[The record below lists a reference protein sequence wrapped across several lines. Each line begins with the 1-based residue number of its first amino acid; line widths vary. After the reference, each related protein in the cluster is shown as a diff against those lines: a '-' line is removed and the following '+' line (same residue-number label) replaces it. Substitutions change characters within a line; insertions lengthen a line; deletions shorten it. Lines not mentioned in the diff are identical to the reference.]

1 MSVKATHIWKLRHTC
16 CMLFL
21 LLGMLTLQ
29 NFHSS
34 AQQIQGYVLGKRGK
48 ALANATILLK
58 GPTEH
63 IVYSDQDGKFI
74 FTDVA
79 LGAWQLIAMAEGY
92 EPNKID
98 VLVKEG
104 KTLQLKISLIQL
116 DYEFESAEVRA
127 RRERLFGIRKMRPI
141 ENFGIYDAKKTEL
154 IMPDQQL
161 QNKAT
166 NNARQTYSKVVGLN
180 IWESD
185 GGGLQ
190 LGIGGRGLSPDRSS
204 NFNMRQDGYDISA
217 DALGYP
223 ESYYTP
229 PLEAVQQ
236 IEIIRGAASLQ
247 YGTQFGGM
255 INFRMKEADSTEK
268 WHLESR
274 QTKGSWDFFNSFNSI
289 ALSGKKFSTYG
300 FYQYKTGNGWRENSG
315 FKAHTAYWH
324 LKYSGQKLCLNTSV
338 THMSYL
344 AQQAGGLTDRLFEEN
359 PRQSLRPRNW
369 FQINWNLFSLSAD
382 YRFNKKTRLNV
393 RNFGLLA
400 SRHSLGNLERIN
412 VSDATVINRTLISG
426 QFLNFGNETRL
437 IHSFNPR
444 HTILVGM
451 RLYDGNSTAV
461 QGDANG
467 SAEADFQL
475 ISPDNPEGS
484 DYSFSNLNGSLF
496 VEYLW
501 QIHRK
506 WSLTPGLRLESI
518 KTAADGY
525 YRQRVF
531 DFAGNLIADKRV
543 EEQSERTRHFAIGGL
558 GVSFRPNYRHEI
570 YGNFSQNYRAINF
583 SDLRI
588 VNPSFQIDSNIEDER
603 GYTLD
608 LGYRGMLGSKLRL
621 DGGLF
626 YLAYNNKIGQMLK
639 SDEPPLYLDYRLRTN
654 ISSAR
659 SMGAELLMET
669 ELNEWIKAKTPQ
681 HRWIVFTNLAF
692 TDARYIGSEDRS
704 IAGKKVEMVPSFI
717 GRAGIQYEYKNLML
731 GIQYHYVHRHFSD
744 ASNAVL
750 TSSAV
755 EGIIPSYQIIDLSMQ
770 YRWKNWRVECSI
782 NNLLNAHYFTRRAVS
797 YPGPGIIPA
806 DGRGFYLTL
815 AYNTAKKKS

>member
-1 MSVKATHIWKLRHTC
+1 
-16 CMLFL
+16 MLWV
-21 LLGMLTLQ
+21 LLGMLMFPNLR
-29 NFHSS
+29 SS
-34 AQQIQGYVLGKRGK
+34 AQQIQGLVLGKEGK
-48 ALANATILLK
+48 ALANATLILK
-58 GPTEH
+58 GPTVRMSYGDE
-63 IVYSDQDGKFI
+63 DGTFI
-74 FTDVA
+74 FKDVA
-79 LGAWQLIAMAEGY
+79 PGRWLLVAMAKGY
-92 EPNKID
+92 EPNKMD
-98 VLVKEG
+98 VLIKEG
-104 KTLQLKISLIQL
+104 ESLQLQISLIQL
-116 DYEFESAEVRA
+116 EYEFESAEVRA
-127 RRERLFGIRKMRPI
+127 RRERHFGIRKMRPI
-141 ENFGIYDAKKTEL
+141 EDFGIYDAKKTEL
-154 IMPDQQL
+154 ILPDQQL

-204 NFNMRQDGYDISA
+204 NFNMRQNGYDISA

-229 PLEAVQQ
+229 PLEAIQQ

-268 WHLESR
+268 WRLESR
-274 QTKGSWDFFNSFNSI
+274 QTAGSWGFFNSSNSL
-289 ALSGKKFSTYG
+289 ALSGKKFSTYAY
-300 FYQYKTGNGWRENSG
+300 YQYKRGNGWRENSD
-315 FKAHTAYWH
+315 FNAHTAYWH
-324 LKYSGQKLCLNTSV
+324 LKYSGQKLCLNSNV

-382 YRFNKKTRLNV
+382 YHFSKNTRLNV
-393 RNFGLLA
+393 RNFALLA

-412 VSDATVINRTLISG
+412 VSDATVENRTLISG
-426 QFLNFGNETRL
+426 RFLNFGNETRL
-437 IHSFNPR
+437 IHTFNPR
-444 HTILVGM
+444 HTILAGM
-451 RLYDGNSTAV
+451 RLYDGHSTAI

-467 SAEADFQL
+467 SAKADFQL
-475 ISPDNPEGS
+475 LSPENPEGS
-484 DYSFSNLNGSLF
+484 NYAFSNLNGSFF

-501 QIHRK
+501 QIHPK
-506 WSLTPGLRLESI
+506 WSVTPGLRIESI
-518 KTAADGY
+518 ETASDGY

-543 EEQSERTRHFAIGGL
+543 EEQSERTRNFALGGL
-558 GVSFRPNYRHEI
+558 GMSFRPNYRHEF

-588 VNPSFQIDSNIEDER
+588 VNPNFQIDDNIQDER
-603 GYTLD
+603 GYTID
-608 LGYRGMLGSKLRL
+608 LGYRGILGQKLRL

-639 SDEPPLYLDYRLRTN
+639 SDQPPLYLDYRLRTN
-654 ISSAR
+654 ISRAR
-659 SMGAELLMET
+659 SMGAELLIET
-669 ELNEWIKAKTPQ
+669 ELNEWIKTKNLQ
-681 HRWIVFTNLAF
+681 HRWVVFTNLAF

-704 IAGKKVEMVPSFI
+704 IEGNKVEMVPSFI
-717 GRAGIQYEYKNLML
+717 GRAGLQYTHKNLMMA
-731 GIQYHYVHRHFSD
+731 IQYHYVHEHFSD
-744 ASNAVL
+744 ASNAVQ
-750 TSSAV
+750 TSTAV
-755 EGIIPSYQIIDLSMQ
+755 EGIIPSYQIADLSIQ
-770 YRWKNWRVECSI
+770 YQRKNWRVECSI

-815 AYNTAKKKS
+815 AYITAKKSS